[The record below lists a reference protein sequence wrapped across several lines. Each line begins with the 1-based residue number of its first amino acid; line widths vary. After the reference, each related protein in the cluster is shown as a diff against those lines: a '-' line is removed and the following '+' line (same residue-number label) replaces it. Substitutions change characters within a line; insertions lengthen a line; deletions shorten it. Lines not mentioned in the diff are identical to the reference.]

1 MNLWVKGALA
11 AVGLMVV
18 GGGAAWFFFGKGA
31 QGPAN
36 PWYQGAEGYHQAQQQ
51 ALALGYPLLYVL
63 ETPKCRRCGDLEKK
77 FWQSKEMTGPLARLV
92 KVRLNPGKGDGGEQ
106 ILRRFPKV
114 ATPPGIYIQ
123 QPGQPLRPIKVV
135 VDIDQIWMPGKT
147 WQRGFYMPLSAAGFE
162 AVVHTTLSLQ
172 DPALDNAP
180 LD

>member
-1 MNLWVKGALA
+1 MHTGPDVASTSQSYHRLLSSQADRLFLLLGTVMA
-11 AVGLMVV
+11 AASLTIAVWNQSWL
-18 GGGAAWFFFGKGA
+18 
-31 QGPAN
+31 
-36 PWYQGAEGYHQAQQQ
+36 
-51 ALALGYPLLYVL
+51 PLLAISLPSWLLMAV
-63 ETPKCRRCGDLEKK
+63 
-77 FWQSKEMTGPLARLV
+77 Q
-92 KVRLNPGKGDGGEQ
+92 VRLNPGKGDGSEQ

-135 VDIDQIWMPGKT
+135 VDFDQIWMPGKT
-147 WQRGFYMPLSAAGFE
+147 WLRGFYMPLSAAGFE